1 MKEIMTA
8 IYQQINNAHEYE
20 TYNGQA
26 PQKITLSDGRRI
38 PTPYPYVVYKLL
50 PVSPTEKDRDDYT
63 LEVSCWDKSE
73 STSHVRIIG
82 IAKGIRQALLMFRH
96 LDEHNLII
104 VSRPNVGY
112 VPDPD
117 ELIKRYD
124 VTATLMTYRRS

>member
-1 MKEIMTA
+1 MKELMAA

-26 PQKITLSDGRRI
+26 PQKAK
-38 PTPYPYVVYKLL
+38 YPYVVYKLL
-50 PVSPTEKDRDDYT
+50 PVSPTEKNRDDYT

-73 STSHVRIIG
+73 DTSHVRVVG
-82 IAKGIRQALLMFRH
+82 IAENVRQSLLKFRF
-96 LDEHNLII
+96 LDDHNLII
-104 VSRPNVGY
+104 VSRPNVGFI
-112 VPDPD
+112 PDPD